1 MTEAIGWLL
10 DVYAE
15 EDGITLWLLAD
26 DGKRLH
32 LRMDF
37 DITLYVAGDFS
48 LLRQA
53 WKYLRRRTLGWNE
66 PSAAIYFLVNG
77 M

>member
-10 DVYAE
+10 DVFAE
-15 EDGITLWLLAD
+15 EDGITLWVLAE
-26 DGKRLH
+26 DGERLH
-32 LRMDF
+32 LHMDF

-53 WKYLRRRTLGWNE
+53 WKYLRKKNVRLERT
-66 PSAAIYFLVNG
+66 
-77 M
+77 